1 MNNKIEKRLAN
12 TLARNW
18 WKLLVRGVVAVL
30 FGVLLWLLPGIS
42 LALLVLFFGVF
53 VLVDGILGAWIAIS
67 GRKEYED
74 WWDLLLWGL
83 VGIGIGILTFVA
95 PGFTTLALVFFI
107 AGWAIA
113 TGVLEIVVAIRLRKE
128 IEGEWLLILGGL
140 VSVLLGIL
148 LMLKPGVGALA
159 LVWLIGTYAIIFGL
173 VLVMLAFKTR
183 SFRKFASPNTDN

>member
-42 LALLVLFFGVF
+42 LALLVLFFGAF

-113 TGVLEIVVAIRLRKE
+113 TGVLEIVVAIRLRRE

-148 LMLKPGVGALA
+148 LMLRPGVGALA